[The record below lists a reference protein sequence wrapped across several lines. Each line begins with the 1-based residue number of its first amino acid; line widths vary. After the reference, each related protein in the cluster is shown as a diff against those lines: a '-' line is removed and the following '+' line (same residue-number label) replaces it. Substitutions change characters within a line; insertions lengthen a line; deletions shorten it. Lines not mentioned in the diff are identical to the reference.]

1 MAEKQPIKEQIKK
14 LTDQIEAGIKALF
27 QSGDLEKY
35 QAYLRTMSHFHH
47 YSVNNQMLIFSQCP
61 HATLVA
67 GYQKWQNQFQRH
79 VMRGEKGISILAPTP
94 YKIKVEK
101 EKLDPDTKL
110 PLLDADGNAITE
122 EKEVQIPMFRPV
134 KVFDVSQTDGKPLPE
149 RVQSPIAELTG
160 NVEHYEAFMEALRR
174 VSPVPIEI
182 KPLSNDLDGF
192 FSPSKQS
199 ITLRAGMSEV
209 QTVCA
214 AVHEIA
220 HSKLHDYAKQPDSQ
234 PKDSSTE
241 EIEAES
247 IAYTVCAYF
256 GIETSANSFGY
267 VATWSKDKDL
277 KAFKESLD
285 TIRKT
290 SSDLISGVEQQFKE
304 ICKERGIELPK
315 EPEYELVTIPPSRED
330 AMAFA
335 AEYVVLLGR
344 SEARSEFLST
354 DKIAGRICRNDA
366 RSIRDEL
373 ERLVEAEDESGIYH
387 GAVELLDHF
396 NGLYHKEWQA
406 KEAPDA
412 EKLYMVDNEKYIHVQ
427 RSDNG
432 IDYTIYDA
440 ASAKTLDGG
449 VLDDTG
455 QLLSAAALTVC
466 KLHNIGDAAP
476 IRLAPLELLK
486 DLQEANELPLGA
498 DVQITGAELAKSIQS
513 LYLDKYGLAFLDD
526 FASKDDCL
534 QHLYEDLLTGADE
547 VKYFLSEIVE
557 QKDVY
562 ANRAK
567 ALLLGIES
575 YQKSHVP
582 LKELDSNERWYVVDN
597 ESKHLRITEDGAKY
611 AYELYDKNTLRRLES
626 GTVHDDDVKCLLA
639 AAIRVCETHGYDKT
653 LPFEVLSNE
662 LAGILYSLELSSDDD
677 QIVHTEVNSDK
688 PDALPPLPELEQD
701 YPMPD
706 PTVDFAQM
714 YQFGYTD
721 GNTMLPLS
729 KARAKELFLQDVP
742 IFALNSDNTEYMVL
756 DTDDLDTH
764 SGIFGVERAEW
775 EAARDMLQPT
785 PDIIAPNQ
793 PDALSYLHDDSAKT
807 QPENYL
813 KNAEMALEDD
823 YGMIDGII
831 NNGPKQPTVA
841 DLEAQVKAGM
851 SISLMDLAAATHRER
866 NDGKRRQSVLEQ
878 LKKQPAQERSHK
890 TAPGKSAEKEL

>member
-1 MAEKQPIKEQIKK
+1 MAEKTPIKEQIKK

-67 GYQKWQNQFQRH
+67 GYQKWQNQFSRH
-79 VMRGEKGISILAPTP
+79 VLRGEKGISILAPTP

-110 PLLDADGNAITE
+110 PLLDADGNTITE

-149 RVQSPIAELTG
+149 RVQSPVAELTG

-174 VSPVPIEI
+174 VSPVPIEM

-199 ITLRAGMSEV
+199 ITLRDGMSEV

-220 HSKLHDYAKQPDSQ
+220 HSKLHDYAKQPNSQ

-277 KAFKESLD
+277 KAFKDSLD

-290 SSDLISGVEQQFKE
+290 SSELISGVEQQFKE
-304 ICKERGIELPK
+304 ICKERGISL
-315 EPEYELVTIPPSRED
+315 EPAQPAQKQPEQDI
-330 AMAFA
+330 
-335 AEYVVLLGR
+335 
-344 SEARSEFLST
+344 
-354 DKIAGRICRNDA
+354 
-366 RSIRDEL
+366 
-373 ERLVEAEDESGIYH
+373 
-387 GAVELLDHF
+387 
-396 NGLYHKEWQA
+396 
-406 KEAPDA
+406 

-427 RSDNG
+427 RSDTG

-440 ASAKTLDGG
+440 ASAKALDGG

-476 IRLAPLELLK
+476 IRLAPLELLNG
-486 DLQEANELPLGA
+486 LQEANELLLGA
-498 DVQITGAELAKSIQS
+498 GEQITGVEATSTADS
-513 LYLDKYGLAFLDD
+513 LP
-526 FASKDDCL
+526 
-534 QHLYEDLLTGADE
+534 DLP
-547 VKYFLSEIVE
+547 
-557 QKDVY
+557 Q
-562 ANRAK
+562 
-567 ALLLGIES
+567 
-575 YQKSHVP
+575 
-582 LKELDSNERWYVVDN
+582 
-597 ESKHLRITEDGAKY
+597 
-611 AYELYDKNTLRRLES
+611 
-626 GTVHDDDVKCLLA
+626 
-639 AAIRVCETHGYDKT
+639 
-653 LPFEVLSNE
+653 
-662 LAGILYSLELSSDDD
+662 
-677 QIVHTEVNSDK
+677 
-688 PDALPPLPELEQD
+688 LEQD

-729 KARAKELFLQDVP
+729 KERARELFLQDVP
-742 IFALNSDNTEYMVL
+742 IFVLNSDNTEYMVL
-756 DTDDLDTH
+756 DTEDLGAH
-764 SGIFGVERAEW
+764 SGIFGVERTEW
-775 EAARDMLQPT
+775 ERVRDTLQPRR
-785 PDIIAPNQ
+785 DIVAPKQ
-793 PDALSYLHDDSAKT
+793 PDALSYLHDDTAKT

-813 KNAEMALEDD
+813 KNAEMAMEDD

-831 NNGPKQPTVA
+831 NNGPKQTVA
-841 DLEAQVKAGM
+841 
-851 SISLMDLAAATHRER
+851 
-866 NDGKRRQSVLEQ
+866 EQ
-878 LKKQPAQERSHK
+878 EERSSILAK
-890 TAPGKSAEKEL
+890 LKAPVETTNRTEKHAPKRSAEKEL

>member
-61 HATLVA
+61 RATLVA
-67 GYQKWQNQFQRH
+67 GYQKWQNQFSRH
-79 VMRGEKGISILAPTP
+79 VLRGEKGISILAPTP

-110 PLLDADGNAITE
+110 PLLDADGNTITE

-149 RVQSPIAELTG
+149 RVQSPVAELTG

-174 VSPVPIEI
+174 VSPVPIEM

-220 HSKLHDYAKQPDSQ
+220 HSKLHDYAKQPNSQ

-256 GIETSANSFGY
+256 GIEKSANSFGY

-304 ICKERGIELPK
+304 ICKERGISL
-315 EPEYELVTIPPSRED
+315 EPEKPAQEQDT
-330 AMAFA
+330 
-335 AEYVVLLGR
+335 
-344 SEARSEFLST
+344 
-354 DKIAGRICRNDA
+354 
-366 RSIRDEL
+366 
-373 ERLVEAEDESGIYH
+373 
-387 GAVELLDHF
+387 
-396 NGLYHKEWQA
+396 
-406 KEAPDA
+406 

-427 RSDNG
+427 RSDTG

-440 ASAKTLDGG
+440 ASAKALDGG

-476 IRLAPLELLK
+476 IRLAPLELLNG
-486 DLQEANELPLGA
+486 LQEANELLLGA
-498 DVQITGAELAKSIQS
+498 GEQITGVEATSTADS
-513 LYLDKYGLAFLDD
+513 LP
-526 FASKDDCL
+526 
-534 QHLYEDLLTGADE
+534 DLP
-547 VKYFLSEIVE
+547 
-557 QKDVY
+557 Q
-562 ANRAK
+562 
-567 ALLLGIES
+567 
-575 YQKSHVP
+575 
-582 LKELDSNERWYVVDN
+582 
-597 ESKHLRITEDGAKY
+597 
-611 AYELYDKNTLRRLES
+611 
-626 GTVHDDDVKCLLA
+626 
-639 AAIRVCETHGYDKT
+639 
-653 LPFEVLSNE
+653 
-662 LAGILYSLELSSDDD
+662 
-677 QIVHTEVNSDK
+677 
-688 PDALPPLPELEQD
+688 LEQG

-706 PTVDFAQM
+706 LTVDFAQM

-729 KARAKELFLQDVP
+729 KERARELFLQDVP
-742 IFALNSDNTEYMVL
+742 IFVLNRDNTEYMVL
-756 DTDDLDTH
+756 DTEDLGAH
-764 SGIFGVERAEW
+764 SGIFGVERTEW
-775 EAARDMLQPT
+775 ESVRDTLQPIR
-785 PDIIAPNQ
+785 DIVAPKQ
-793 PDALSYLHDDSAKT
+793 PDAVSYLHDDTAKT

-813 KNAEMALEDD
+813 KNAEMAMEDD

-831 NNGPKQPTVA
+831 NNGPKQAVA
-841 DLEAQVKAGM
+841 
-851 SISLMDLAAATHRER
+851 
-866 NDGKRRQSVLEQ
+866 
-878 LKKQPAQERSHK
+878 KQEERSSILAK
-890 TAPGKSAEKEL
+890 LKAPVETTNRTEKHAPKRSAEKEL

>member
-35 QAYLRTMSHFHH
+35 QAYLHTMSHFHH

-67 GYQKWQNQFQRH
+67 GYQKWQNQFSRH
-79 VMRGEKGISILAPTP
+79 VLRGEKGISILAPTP

-110 PLLDADGNAITE
+110 PLLDADGNTITE

-149 RVQSPIAELTG
+149 RVQSPVAELTG

-174 VSPVPIEI
+174 VSPVPIEM

-220 HSKLHDYAKQPDSQ
+220 HSKLHDYAKQPGSQ

-277 KAFKESLD
+277 KAFKDSLD

-290 SSDLISGVEQQFKE
+290 SSELISGVEQQFKE
-304 ICKERGIELPK
+304 ICKERGILL
-315 EPEYELVTIPPSRED
+315 EPVQPAQEQPEQDT
-330 AMAFA
+330 
-335 AEYVVLLGR
+335 
-344 SEARSEFLST
+344 
-354 DKIAGRICRNDA
+354 
-366 RSIRDEL
+366 
-373 ERLVEAEDESGIYH
+373 
-387 GAVELLDHF
+387 
-396 NGLYHKEWQA
+396 
-406 KEAPDA
+406 

-427 RSDNG
+427 RSDTG

-440 ASAKTLDGG
+440 ASAKALDGG

-466 KLHNIGDAAP
+466 KLYNIGDAAP
-476 IRLAPLELLK
+476 IRLAPLELLNG
-486 DLQEANELPLGA
+486 LQEANELLLGA
-498 DVQITGAELAKSIQS
+498 GEQITGVEATSTADS
-513 LYLDKYGLAFLDD
+513 LP
-526 FASKDDCL
+526 
-534 QHLYEDLLTGADE
+534 DLP
-547 VKYFLSEIVE
+547 
-557 QKDVY
+557 Q
-562 ANRAK
+562 
-567 ALLLGIES
+567 
-575 YQKSHVP
+575 
-582 LKELDSNERWYVVDN
+582 
-597 ESKHLRITEDGAKY
+597 
-611 AYELYDKNTLRRLES
+611 
-626 GTVHDDDVKCLLA
+626 
-639 AAIRVCETHGYDKT
+639 
-653 LPFEVLSNE
+653 
-662 LAGILYSLELSSDDD
+662 
-677 QIVHTEVNSDK
+677 
-688 PDALPPLPELEQD
+688 LEQG

-706 PTVDFAQM
+706 PTVGFAQM

-729 KARAKELFLQDVP
+729 KERARELFLQDVP
-742 IFALNSDNTEYMVL
+742 IFVLNSDNTEYMVL
-756 DTDDLDTH
+756 DTEDLGAH
-764 SGIFGVERAEW
+764 SGIFGVERTEW
-775 EAARDMLQPT
+775 ERVRDTLQPIR
-785 PDIIAPNQ
+785 DIVAPKQ
-793 PDALSYLHDDSAKT
+793 PDALSYLHDDTAKT

-831 NNGPKQPTVA
+831 NNGPKQTVA
-841 DLEAQVKAGM
+841 
-851 SISLMDLAAATHRER
+851 
-866 NDGKRRQSVLEQ
+866 EQ
-878 LKKQPAQERSHK
+878 EERSSILAK
-890 TAPGKSAEKEL
+890 LKAPAETTNRTEKHAPKRSAEKEL

>member
-35 QAYLRTMSHFHH
+35 QAYLHTMSHFHH

-67 GYQKWQNQFQRH
+67 GYQKWQNQFSRH
-79 VMRGEKGISILAPTP
+79 VLRGEKGISILAPTP

-110 PLLDADGNAITE
+110 PLLDADGNTITE

-149 RVQSPIAELTG
+149 RVQSPVAELTG

-174 VSPVPIEI
+174 ISPVPIEM

-199 ITLRAGMSEV
+199 ITLRDGMSEV

-220 HSKLHDYAKQPDSQ
+220 HSKLHDYAKLPNSQ
-234 PKDSSTE
+234 PKDSNTE

-277 KAFKESLD
+277 KAFKDSLD

-290 SSDLISGVEQQFKE
+290 SSELISGVEQQFKE
-304 ICKERGIELPK
+304 ICKERGISL
-315 EPEYELVTIPPSRED
+315 EPAQPAQKQPEQDI
-330 AMAFA
+330 
-335 AEYVVLLGR
+335 
-344 SEARSEFLST
+344 
-354 DKIAGRICRNDA
+354 
-366 RSIRDEL
+366 
-373 ERLVEAEDESGIYH
+373 
-387 GAVELLDHF
+387 
-396 NGLYHKEWQA
+396 
-406 KEAPDA
+406 

-427 RSDNG
+427 RSDTG

-440 ASAKTLDGG
+440 ASAKALNGG

-476 IRLAPLELLK
+476 IRLAPLELLNG
-486 DLQEANELPLGA
+486 LQEANELLLGA
-498 DVQITGAELAKSIQS
+498 GEQITGATVKS
-513 LYLDKYGLAFLDD
+513 G
-526 FASKDDCL
+526 
-534 QHLYEDLLTGADE
+534 
-547 VKYFLSEIVE
+547 
-557 QKDVY
+557 
-562 ANRAK
+562 
-567 ALLLGIES
+567 
-575 YQKSHVP
+575 
-582 LKELDSNERWYVVDN
+582 VD
-597 ESKHLRITEDGAKY
+597 
-611 AYELYDKNTLRRLES
+611 
-626 GTVHDDDVKCLLA
+626 
-639 AAIRVCETHGYDKT
+639 
-653 LPFEVLSNE
+653 
-662 LAGILYSLELSSDDD
+662 
-677 QIVHTEVNSDK
+677 
-688 PDALPPLPELEQD
+688 PLPDLPQLEQD

-706 PTVDFAQM
+706 LTVDFAQM

-729 KARAKELFLQDVP
+729 KERARELFLQDVP
-742 IFALNSDNTEYMVL
+742 IFVLNSDNTEYMVL
-756 DTDDLDTH
+756 DTEDLGAH

-775 EAARDMLQPT
+775 ESVRDTLQPIR
-785 PDIIAPNQ
+785 DIVAPKQ
-793 PDALSYLHDDSAKT
+793 PDAVSYLHDDTAKT

-831 NNGPKQPTVA
+831 NNGPKQTVA
-841 DLEAQVKAGM
+841 
-851 SISLMDLAAATHRER
+851 
-866 NDGKRRQSVLEQ
+866 EQ
-878 LKKQPAQERSHK
+878 EERSSILAK
-890 TAPGKSAEKEL
+890 LKAPVETTNRTEKHAPKRSAEKEL

>member
-67 GYQKWQNQFQRH
+67 GYQKWQNQFSRH
-79 VMRGEKGISILAPTP
+79 VLRGEKGISILAPTP

-110 PLLDADGNAITE
+110 PLLDADGNTITE

-149 RVQSPIAELTG
+149 RVQSPVAELTG

-174 VSPVPIEI
+174 ISPVPIEM

-199 ITLRAGMSEV
+199 ITLRDGMSEV

-220 HSKLHDYAKQPDSQ
+220 HSKLHDYAKLPNSQ

-304 ICKERGIELPK
+304 ICKERGISL
-315 EPEYELVTIPPSRED
+315 EPAQPAQKQPEQDI
-330 AMAFA
+330 
-335 AEYVVLLGR
+335 
-344 SEARSEFLST
+344 
-354 DKIAGRICRNDA
+354 
-366 RSIRDEL
+366 
-373 ERLVEAEDESGIYH
+373 
-387 GAVELLDHF
+387 
-396 NGLYHKEWQA
+396 
-406 KEAPDA
+406 

-427 RSDNG
+427 RSDTG

-440 ASAKTLDGG
+440 ASAKALDGG

-476 IRLAPLELLK
+476 IRLAPLELLNG
-486 DLQEANELPLGA
+486 LQEANELLLGA
-498 DVQITGAELAKSIQS
+498 GEQITGATVKS
-513 LYLDKYGLAFLDD
+513 G
-526 FASKDDCL
+526 
-534 QHLYEDLLTGADE
+534 
-547 VKYFLSEIVE
+547 V
-557 QKDVY
+557 
-562 ANRAK
+562 
-567 ALLLGIES
+567 
-575 YQKSHVP
+575 
-582 LKELDSNERWYVVDN
+582 
-597 ESKHLRITEDGAKY
+597 
-611 AYELYDKNTLRRLES
+611 
-626 GTVHDDDVKCLLA
+626 
-639 AAIRVCETHGYDKT
+639 
-653 LPFEVLSNE
+653 
-662 LAGILYSLELSSDDD
+662 D
-677 QIVHTEVNSDK
+677 QITGVEATSTADSL
-688 PDALPPLPELEQD
+688 PDLPQLEQD

-706 PTVDFAQM
+706 LTVDFAQM

-729 KARAKELFLQDVP
+729 KERARELFLQDVP
-742 IFALNSDNTEYMVL
+742 IFVLNSDNTEYMVL
-756 DTDDLDTH
+756 DTEDLGAH
-764 SGIFGVERAEW
+764 SGIFGVERTEW
-775 EAARDMLQPT
+775 ESVRDTLQPIR
-785 PDIIAPNQ
+785 DIVAPKQ
-793 PDALSYLHDDSAKT
+793 PDAVSYLHDDTAKT

-813 KNAEMALEDD
+813 KNAEMAMEDD

-831 NNGPKQPTVA
+831 NNGPKQTVA
-841 DLEAQVKAGM
+841 
-851 SISLMDLAAATHRER
+851 
-866 NDGKRRQSVLEQ
+866 EQ
-878 LKKQPAQERSHK
+878 EERSSILAK
-890 TAPGKSAEKEL
+890 LKAPVETTNRTEKHAPKRSAEKEL

>member
-1 MAEKQPIKEQIKK
+1 MAEKTPIKEQIKK

-67 GYQKWQNQFQRH
+67 GYQKWQNQFSRH
-79 VMRGEKGISILAPTP
+79 VLRGEKGISILAPTP

-110 PLLDADGNAITE
+110 PLLDADGNTITE

-149 RVQSPIAELTG
+149 RVQSPVAELTG

-174 VSPVPIEI
+174 ISPVPIEI

-199 ITLRAGMSEV
+199 ITLRDGMSEV

-220 HSKLHDYAKQPDSQ
+220 HSKLHDYAKQPNSQ

-277 KAFKESLD
+277 KAFKDSLD

-290 SSDLISGVEQQFKE
+290 SSELISGVVQQFKE
-304 ICKERGIELPK
+304 ICKERGISL
-315 EPEYELVTIPPSRED
+315 EPAQPAQKQPEQDI
-330 AMAFA
+330 
-335 AEYVVLLGR
+335 
-344 SEARSEFLST
+344 
-354 DKIAGRICRNDA
+354 
-366 RSIRDEL
+366 
-373 ERLVEAEDESGIYH
+373 
-387 GAVELLDHF
+387 
-396 NGLYHKEWQA
+396 
-406 KEAPDA
+406 

-427 RSDNG
+427 RSDTG

-440 ASAKTLDGG
+440 ASAKALDGG

-466 KLHNIGDAAP
+466 KLYNIGDAAP
-476 IRLAPLELLK
+476 IRLAPLELLNG
-486 DLQEANELPLGA
+486 LQEANELLLGA
-498 DVQITGAELAKSIQS
+498 GEQITGAEATSTADS
-513 LYLDKYGLAFLDD
+513 LP
-526 FASKDDCL
+526 
-534 QHLYEDLLTGADE
+534 DLP
-547 VKYFLSEIVE
+547 
-557 QKDVY
+557 Q
-562 ANRAK
+562 
-567 ALLLGIES
+567 
-575 YQKSHVP
+575 
-582 LKELDSNERWYVVDN
+582 
-597 ESKHLRITEDGAKY
+597 
-611 AYELYDKNTLRRLES
+611 
-626 GTVHDDDVKCLLA
+626 
-639 AAIRVCETHGYDKT
+639 
-653 LPFEVLSNE
+653 
-662 LAGILYSLELSSDDD
+662 
-677 QIVHTEVNSDK
+677 
-688 PDALPPLPELEQD
+688 LEQD

-729 KARAKELFLQDVP
+729 KERARELFLQDVP
-742 IFALNSDNTEYMVL
+742 IFVLNSDNTEYMVL
-756 DTDDLDTH
+756 DTSDLDAH
-764 SGIFGVERAEW
+764 PGIFGVERTEW
-775 EAARDMLQPT
+775 ESVRDTLQPM
-785 PDIIAPNQ
+785 PDIVAPKQ
-793 PDALSYLHDDSAKT
+793 PDTLSYLHDDTAKT

-831 NNGPKQPTVA
+831 NNGPKQTVA
-841 DLEAQVKAGM
+841 
-851 SISLMDLAAATHRER
+851 
-866 NDGKRRQSVLEQ
+866 EQ
-878 LKKQPAQERSHK
+878 EERSSILAK
-890 TAPGKSAEKEL
+890 LKAPVETTNRTEKHAPKRSAEKEL

>member
-1 MAEKQPIKEQIKK
+1 MAEKTPIKEQIKK

-67 GYQKWQNQFQRH
+67 GYQKWQNQFSRH
-79 VMRGEKGISILAPTP
+79 VLRGEKGISILAPTP

-101 EKLDPDTKL
+101 EKLDPVTKL
-110 PLLDADGNAITE
+110 PLLDADGNTITE

-134 KVFDVSQTDGKPLPE
+134 KVFDVSQTDSKPLPE
-149 RVQSPIAELTG
+149 RVQSPVAELTG

-174 VSPVPIEI
+174 ISPVPIEM

-199 ITLRAGMSEV
+199 ITLRDGMSEV

-220 HSKLHDYAKQPDSQ
+220 HSKLHDYAKQPNSQ

-277 KAFKESLD
+277 KAFKDSLD

-290 SSDLISGVEQQFKE
+290 SSELISGVEQQFKE
-304 ICKERGIELPK
+304 ICKERGISL
-315 EPEYELVTIPPSRED
+315 EPTQPAQKQPEQDI
-330 AMAFA
+330 
-335 AEYVVLLGR
+335 
-344 SEARSEFLST
+344 
-354 DKIAGRICRNDA
+354 
-366 RSIRDEL
+366 
-373 ERLVEAEDESGIYH
+373 
-387 GAVELLDHF
+387 
-396 NGLYHKEWQA
+396 
-406 KEAPDA
+406 

-427 RSDNG
+427 RSDTG

-440 ASAKTLDGG
+440 ASAKALDGG

-476 IRLAPLELLK
+476 IRLAPLELLNG
-486 DLQEANELPLGA
+486 LQEANELLLGA
-498 DVQITGAELAKSIQS
+498 GEQITGVEATSTADS
-513 LYLDKYGLAFLDD
+513 LP
-526 FASKDDCL
+526 
-534 QHLYEDLLTGADE
+534 DLP
-547 VKYFLSEIVE
+547 
-557 QKDVY
+557 Q
-562 ANRAK
+562 
-567 ALLLGIES
+567 
-575 YQKSHVP
+575 
-582 LKELDSNERWYVVDN
+582 
-597 ESKHLRITEDGAKY
+597 
-611 AYELYDKNTLRRLES
+611 
-626 GTVHDDDVKCLLA
+626 
-639 AAIRVCETHGYDKT
+639 
-653 LPFEVLSNE
+653 
-662 LAGILYSLELSSDDD
+662 
-677 QIVHTEVNSDK
+677 
-688 PDALPPLPELEQD
+688 LEQG

-706 PTVDFAQM
+706 LTVDFAQM

-729 KARAKELFLQDVP
+729 KERARELFLQDVP
-742 IFALNSDNTEYMVL
+742 IFVLNSDNTEYMVL
-756 DTDDLDTH
+756 DTEDLGAH
-764 SGIFGVERAEW
+764 SGIFGVERTEW
-775 EAARDMLQPT
+775 ERVRDTLQPRR
-785 PDIIAPNQ
+785 DIVAPKQ
-793 PDALSYLHDDSAKT
+793 PDAVSYLHDDTAKT

-831 NNGPKQPTVA
+831 NNGPKQTVA
-841 DLEAQVKAGM
+841 
-851 SISLMDLAAATHRER
+851 
-866 NDGKRRQSVLEQ
+866 EQ
-878 LKKQPAQERSHK
+878 EERSSILAK
-890 TAPGKSAEKEL
+890 LKAPVETTNRTEKHAPKRSAEKEL

>member
-67 GYQKWQNQFQRH
+67 GYQKWQNQFSRH
-79 VMRGEKGISILAPTP
+79 VLRGEKGISVLAPTP

-110 PLLDADGNAITE
+110 PLLDADGNTITE

-149 RVQSPIAELTG
+149 RVQSPVAELTG

-174 VSPVPIEI
+174 VSPVPIEM

-199 ITLRAGMSEV
+199 ITLRDGMSEV

-220 HSKLHDYAKQPDSQ
+220 HSKLHDYAKQPNSQ

-277 KAFKESLD
+277 KAFKDSLD

-290 SSDLISGVEQQFKE
+290 SSELISGVEQQFKE
-304 ICKERGIELPK
+304 ICKERGISL
-315 EPEYELVTIPPSRED
+315 EPAQPAQKQPEQDT
-330 AMAFA
+330 
-335 AEYVVLLGR
+335 
-344 SEARSEFLST
+344 
-354 DKIAGRICRNDA
+354 
-366 RSIRDEL
+366 
-373 ERLVEAEDESGIYH
+373 
-387 GAVELLDHF
+387 
-396 NGLYHKEWQA
+396 
-406 KEAPDA
+406 

-427 RSDNG
+427 RSDTG

-440 ASAKTLDGG
+440 ASAKALDGG

-476 IRLAPLELLK
+476 IRLAPLELLNG
-486 DLQEANELPLGA
+486 LQEANELLLGA
-498 DVQITGAELAKSIQS
+498 GEQITGVEATSTADS
-513 LYLDKYGLAFLDD
+513 LP
-526 FASKDDCL
+526 
-534 QHLYEDLLTGADE
+534 DLP
-547 VKYFLSEIVE
+547 
-557 QKDVY
+557 Q
-562 ANRAK
+562 
-567 ALLLGIES
+567 
-575 YQKSHVP
+575 
-582 LKELDSNERWYVVDN
+582 
-597 ESKHLRITEDGAKY
+597 
-611 AYELYDKNTLRRLES
+611 
-626 GTVHDDDVKCLLA
+626 
-639 AAIRVCETHGYDKT
+639 
-653 LPFEVLSNE
+653 
-662 LAGILYSLELSSDDD
+662 
-677 QIVHTEVNSDK
+677 
-688 PDALPPLPELEQD
+688 LEQG

-729 KARAKELFLQDVP
+729 KERARELFLQDVP
-742 IFALNSDNTEYMVL
+742 IFVLNSDNTEYMVL
-756 DTDDLDTH
+756 DTEDLGAH
-764 SGIFGVERAEW
+764 SGIFGVERTEW
-775 EAARDMLQPT
+775 ESVRDTLQPRR
-785 PDIIAPNQ
+785 DIVAPKQ
-793 PDALSYLHDDSAKT
+793 PDTLSYLHDDTAKT

-813 KNAEMALEDD
+813 KNAEMALEDN

-831 NNGPKQPTVA
+831 NNAPKQTVA
-841 DLEAQVKAGM
+841 
-851 SISLMDLAAATHRER
+851 
-866 NDGKRRQSVLEQ
+866 EQ
-878 LKKQPAQERSHK
+878 EERSSILAK
-890 TAPGKSAEKEL
+890 LKAPVEATNRTEKHAPKRSAEKEL

>member
-1 MAEKQPIKEQIKK
+1 MAEKTSIKEQIKK

-27 QSGDLEKY
+27 QSGNLEKY

-67 GYQKWQNQFQRH
+67 GYQKWQNQFSRH
-79 VMRGEKGISILAPTP
+79 VLRGEKGISILAPTP

-110 PLLDADGNAITE
+110 PLLDADGNTITE

-149 RVQSPIAELTG
+149 RVQSPVAELTG

-174 VSPVPIEI
+174 ISPVPIEM

-220 HSKLHDYAKQPDSQ
+220 HSKLHDYAKQPNSQ
-234 PKDSSTE
+234 PKDSNTE

-277 KAFKESLD
+277 KAFKDSLD

-290 SSDLISGVEQQFKE
+290 SSELISGVEQQFKE
-304 ICKERGIELPK
+304 ICKERGISL
-315 EPEYELVTIPPSRED
+315 EPTQPAQKQPEQDI
-330 AMAFA
+330 
-335 AEYVVLLGR
+335 
-344 SEARSEFLST
+344 
-354 DKIAGRICRNDA
+354 
-366 RSIRDEL
+366 
-373 ERLVEAEDESGIYH
+373 
-387 GAVELLDHF
+387 
-396 NGLYHKEWQA
+396 
-406 KEAPDA
+406 

-427 RSDNG
+427 RSDTG

-440 ASAKTLDGG
+440 ASAKALDGG

-476 IRLAPLELLK
+476 IRLAPLELLNG
-486 DLQEANELPLGA
+486 LQEANELLLGA
-498 DVQITGAELAKSIQS
+498 GEQITGVEATSTADS
-513 LYLDKYGLAFLDD
+513 LP
-526 FASKDDCL
+526 
-534 QHLYEDLLTGADE
+534 DLP
-547 VKYFLSEIVE
+547 
-557 QKDVY
+557 Q
-562 ANRAK
+562 
-567 ALLLGIES
+567 
-575 YQKSHVP
+575 
-582 LKELDSNERWYVVDN
+582 
-597 ESKHLRITEDGAKY
+597 
-611 AYELYDKNTLRRLES
+611 
-626 GTVHDDDVKCLLA
+626 
-639 AAIRVCETHGYDKT
+639 
-653 LPFEVLSNE
+653 
-662 LAGILYSLELSSDDD
+662 
-677 QIVHTEVNSDK
+677 
-688 PDALPPLPELEQD
+688 LEQG

-729 KARAKELFLQDVP
+729 KERARELFLQDVP
-742 IFALNSDNTEYMVL
+742 IFVLNSDNTEYMVL
-756 DTDDLDTH
+756 DTEDLGAH
-764 SGIFGVERAEW
+764 SGIFGVERTEW
-775 EAARDMLQPT
+775 ERVRDTLQPRR
-785 PDIIAPNQ
+785 DIVAPKQ
-793 PDALSYLHDDSAKT
+793 PDAVSYLHDDTAKT

-831 NNGPKQPTVA
+831 NNGPKQTVA
-841 DLEAQVKAGM
+841 
-851 SISLMDLAAATHRER
+851 
-866 NDGKRRQSVLEQ
+866 EQ
-878 LKKQPAQERSHK
+878 EERSSILAK
-890 TAPGKSAEKEL
+890 LKAPVETTNRTEKHAPKRSAEKEL

>member
-1 MAEKQPIKEQIKK
+1 MAGKTPIKEQIKK

-67 GYQKWQNQFQRH
+67 GYQKWQNQFSRH
-79 VMRGEKGISILAPTP
+79 VLRGEKGISILAPTP

-110 PLLDADGNAITE
+110 PLLDADGNTITE

-149 RVQSPIAELTG
+149 RVQSPVAELTG

-174 VSPVPIEI
+174 VSPVPIEM
-182 KPLSNDLDGF
+182 KPLSDDLDGF

-220 HSKLHDYAKQPDSQ
+220 HSKLHDYAKQPNSQ

-290 SSDLISGVEQQFKE
+290 SSELISGVEQQFKE
-304 ICKERGIELPK
+304 ICKERGISLK
-315 EPEYELVTIPPSRED
+315 PEKPAQEQPEQDT
-330 AMAFA
+330 
-335 AEYVVLLGR
+335 
-344 SEARSEFLST
+344 
-354 DKIAGRICRNDA
+354 
-366 RSIRDEL
+366 
-373 ERLVEAEDESGIYH
+373 
-387 GAVELLDHF
+387 
-396 NGLYHKEWQA
+396 
-406 KEAPDA
+406 

-427 RSDNG
+427 RSDTG

-440 ASAKTLDGG
+440 ASAKALDGG

-476 IRLAPLELLK
+476 IRLAPLELLNG
-486 DLQEANELPLGA
+486 LQEANELLLGA
-498 DVQITGAELAKSIQS
+498 GEQITGVEATSTADS
-513 LYLDKYGLAFLDD
+513 LP
-526 FASKDDCL
+526 
-534 QHLYEDLLTGADE
+534 DLP
-547 VKYFLSEIVE
+547 
-557 QKDVY
+557 Q
-562 ANRAK
+562 
-567 ALLLGIES
+567 
-575 YQKSHVP
+575 
-582 LKELDSNERWYVVDN
+582 
-597 ESKHLRITEDGAKY
+597 
-611 AYELYDKNTLRRLES
+611 
-626 GTVHDDDVKCLLA
+626 
-639 AAIRVCETHGYDKT
+639 
-653 LPFEVLSNE
+653 
-662 LAGILYSLELSSDDD
+662 
-677 QIVHTEVNSDK
+677 
-688 PDALPPLPELEQD
+688 LEQG

-729 KARAKELFLQDVP
+729 KERARELFLQDVP
-742 IFALNSDNTEYMVL
+742 IFVLNSDNTEYMVL
-756 DTDDLDTH
+756 DTSDLDAH

-775 EAARDMLQPT
+775 ESVRDTLRPIR
-785 PDIIAPNQ
+785 DIVAPKQ
-793 PDALSYLHDDSAKT
+793 PDAVSYLHDDTAKT

-813 KNAEMALEDD
+813 KNAEMAMEDD

-831 NNGPKQPTVA
+831 NNGPKQTVA
-841 DLEAQVKAGM
+841 
-851 SISLMDLAAATHRER
+851 
-866 NDGKRRQSVLEQ
+866 EQ
-878 LKKQPAQERSHK
+878 EERSSILAK
-890 TAPGKSAEKEL
+890 LKAPVETTNRTEKHAPKRSAEKEL

>member
-1 MAEKQPIKEQIKK
+1 MAEKTPIKEQIKK

-35 QAYLRTMSHFHH
+35 QAYLHTMSHFHH

-67 GYQKWQNQFQRH
+67 GYQKWQNQFSRH
-79 VMRGEKGISILAPTP
+79 VLRGEKGISILAPTP

-110 PLLDADGNAITE
+110 PLLDADGNTITE

-149 RVQSPIAELTG
+149 QVKSPVAELTG

-174 VSPVPIEI
+174 VSPVPIEV
-182 KPLSNDLDGF
+182 KSLRNDLDGF

-199 ITLRAGMSEV
+199 ITLRDGMSEV

-220 HSKLHDYAKQPDSQ
+220 HSKLHDYAKQPNSQ
-234 PKDSSTE
+234 PKNSNTE

-267 VATWSKDKDL
+267 VATWSKGKDL
-277 KAFKESLD
+277 KAFKDSLD

-290 SSDLISGVEQQFKE
+290 SSELISGVEQQFKE
-304 ICKERGIELPK
+304 ICKERGTSL
-315 EPEYELVTIPPSRED
+315 EPAQPAQKQPEQDI
-330 AMAFA
+330 
-335 AEYVVLLGR
+335 
-344 SEARSEFLST
+344 
-354 DKIAGRICRNDA
+354 
-366 RSIRDEL
+366 
-373 ERLVEAEDESGIYH
+373 
-387 GAVELLDHF
+387 
-396 NGLYHKEWQA
+396 
-406 KEAPDA
+406 

-427 RSDNG
+427 RSDTG

-440 ASAKTLDGG
+440 ASAKALDGG

-476 IRLAPLELLK
+476 IRLAPLELLNG
-486 DLQEANELPLGA
+486 LQEANELPLGA
-498 DVQITGAELAKSIQS
+498 DDQITDATVKS
-513 LYLDKYGLAFLDD
+513 
-526 FASKDDCL
+526 
-534 QHLYEDLLTGADE
+534 
-547 VKYFLSEIVE
+547 
-557 QKDVY
+557 
-562 ANRAK
+562 
-567 ALLLGIES
+567 
-575 YQKSHVP
+575 
-582 LKELDSNERWYVVDN
+582 
-597 ESKHLRITEDGAKY
+597 
-611 AYELYDKNTLRRLES
+611 
-626 GTVHDDDVKCLLA
+626 A
-639 AAIRVCETHGYDKT
+639 AA
-653 LPFEVLSNE
+653 
-662 LAGILYSLELSSDDD
+662 
-677 QIVHTEVNSDK
+677 
-688 PDALPPLPELEQD
+688 PLPDLPQLEQG

-729 KARAKELFLQDVP
+729 KERARELFLQDVP

-756 DTDDLDTH
+756 DTEDLGAH
-764 SGIFGVERAEW
+764 SGIFGVERTEW
-775 EAARDMLQPT
+775 ESVRDTLQPT
-785 PDIIAPNQ
+785 RDIVAPKQ
-793 PDALSYLHDDSAKT
+793 PDALSYLHDDTAKT

-831 NNGPKQPTVA
+831 NNGPKQTVA
-841 DLEAQVKAGM
+841 
-851 SISLMDLAAATHRER
+851 
-866 NDGKRRQSVLEQ
+866 EQ
-878 LKKQPAQERSHK
+878 EERSSILAK
-890 TAPGKSAEKEL
+890 LKAPVETTNRTEKHAPKRSAEKEL

>member
-1 MAEKQPIKEQIKK
+1 MAEKTPIKEQIKK

-27 QSGDLEKY
+27 QSGDLETY

-67 GYQKWQNQFQRH
+67 GYQKWQNQFSRH
-79 VMRGEKGISILAPTP
+79 VLRGEKGISILAPTP

-110 PLLDADGNAITE
+110 PLLDADGNTITE

-149 RVQSPIAELTG
+149 RVQSPVAELTG

-174 VSPVPIEI
+174 ISPVPIEM

-199 ITLRAGMSEV
+199 ITLRDGMSEV

-220 HSKLHDYAKQPDSQ
+220 HSKLHDYAKQPGSQ
-234 PKDSSTE
+234 PKDSNTE

-304 ICKERGIELPK
+304 ICKERGISL
-315 EPEYELVTIPPSRED
+315 EPEKPAQEQDT
-330 AMAFA
+330 
-335 AEYVVLLGR
+335 
-344 SEARSEFLST
+344 
-354 DKIAGRICRNDA
+354 
-366 RSIRDEL
+366 
-373 ERLVEAEDESGIYH
+373 
-387 GAVELLDHF
+387 
-396 NGLYHKEWQA
+396 
-406 KEAPDA
+406 

-427 RSDNG
+427 RSDTG

-440 ASAKTLDGG
+440 ASAKALDGG

-476 IRLAPLELLK
+476 IRLAPLELLNG
-486 DLQEANELPLGA
+486 LQEANELLLGA
-498 DVQITGAELAKSIQS
+498 GEQITGVEATSTADS
-513 LYLDKYGLAFLDD
+513 LP
-526 FASKDDCL
+526 
-534 QHLYEDLLTGADE
+534 DLP
-547 VKYFLSEIVE
+547 
-557 QKDVY
+557 Q
-562 ANRAK
+562 
-567 ALLLGIES
+567 
-575 YQKSHVP
+575 
-582 LKELDSNERWYVVDN
+582 
-597 ESKHLRITEDGAKY
+597 
-611 AYELYDKNTLRRLES
+611 
-626 GTVHDDDVKCLLA
+626 
-639 AAIRVCETHGYDKT
+639 
-653 LPFEVLSNE
+653 
-662 LAGILYSLELSSDDD
+662 
-677 QIVHTEVNSDK
+677 
-688 PDALPPLPELEQD
+688 LEQD

-729 KARAKELFLQDVP
+729 KERARELFLQDVP
-742 IFALNSDNTEYMVL
+742 IFVLNSDNTEYMVL
-756 DTDDLDTH
+756 DTSDLDAH

-775 EAARDMLQPT
+775 ESVRDTLRPIR
-785 PDIIAPNQ
+785 DIVAPKQ
-793 PDALSYLHDDSAKT
+793 PDALSYLHDDTAKT

-831 NNGPKQPTVA
+831 NNGPKQTVA
-841 DLEAQVKAGM
+841 
-851 SISLMDLAAATHRER
+851 
-866 NDGKRRQSVLEQ
+866 EQ
-878 LKKQPAQERSHK
+878 EERSSILAK
-890 TAPGKSAEKEL
+890 LKAPVETTNRTEKHAPKRSAEKEL

>member
-27 QSGDLEKY
+27 QSGDLEEY

-67 GYQKWQNQFQRH
+67 GYQKWQNQFSRH
-79 VMRGEKGISILAPTP
+79 VLRGEKGISILAPTP

-110 PLLDADGNAITE
+110 PLLDADGNTITE
-122 EKEVQIPMFRPV
+122 EKEVQIPIFRPV

-149 RVQSPIAELTG
+149 RVQSPVAELTG

-174 VSPVPIEI
+174 ISPVPIEM

-199 ITLRAGMSEV
+199 ITLRDGMSEV

-220 HSKLHDYAKQPDSQ
+220 HSKLHDYAKQPNSQ
-234 PKDSSTE
+234 PKDSNTE

-277 KAFKESLD
+277 KAFKDSLD

-290 SSDLISGVEQQFKE
+290 SSELISGVEQQFKE
-304 ICKERGIELPK
+304 ICKERGISL
-315 EPEYELVTIPPSRED
+315 EPEKPAQEQDT
-330 AMAFA
+330 
-335 AEYVVLLGR
+335 
-344 SEARSEFLST
+344 
-354 DKIAGRICRNDA
+354 
-366 RSIRDEL
+366 
-373 ERLVEAEDESGIYH
+373 
-387 GAVELLDHF
+387 
-396 NGLYHKEWQA
+396 
-406 KEAPDA
+406 

-427 RSDNG
+427 RSDTG

-440 ASAKTLDGG
+440 ASAKALDGG
-449 VLDDTG
+449 VLDDAG

-476 IRLAPLELLK
+476 IRLAPLELLNG
-486 DLQEANELPLGA
+486 LQEANELLLGA
-498 DVQITGAELAKSIQS
+498 GDQITDATVKS
-513 LYLDKYGLAFLDD
+513 
-526 FASKDDCL
+526 
-534 QHLYEDLLTGADE
+534 
-547 VKYFLSEIVE
+547 
-557 QKDVY
+557 
-562 ANRAK
+562 
-567 ALLLGIES
+567 
-575 YQKSHVP
+575 
-582 LKELDSNERWYVVDN
+582 
-597 ESKHLRITEDGAKY
+597 
-611 AYELYDKNTLRRLES
+611 
-626 GTVHDDDVKCLLA
+626 A
-639 AAIRVCETHGYDKT
+639 AA
-653 LPFEVLSNE
+653 
-662 LAGILYSLELSSDDD
+662 
-677 QIVHTEVNSDK
+677 
-688 PDALPPLPELEQD
+688 PLPDLPQLEQG

-729 KARAKELFLQDVP
+729 KERARELFLQDVP
-742 IFALNSDNTEYMVL
+742 IFVLNSDNTEYMVL
-756 DTDDLDTH
+756 DTSDLDAH

-775 EAARDMLQPT
+775 ESVRDTLRPIR
-785 PDIIAPNQ
+785 DIVAPKQ
-793 PDALSYLHDDSAKT
+793 PDAVSYLHDDTAKT

-831 NNGPKQPTVA
+831 NNGPKQTVA
-841 DLEAQVKAGM
+841 
-851 SISLMDLAAATHRER
+851 
-866 NDGKRRQSVLEQ
+866 EQ
-878 LKKQPAQERSHK
+878 EERSSILAK
-890 TAPGKSAEKEL
+890 LKAPVETTNRTEKHAPKRSAEKEL

>member
-1 MAEKQPIKEQIKK
+1 MSAKGKYMAEKQPIKEQIKK

-67 GYQKWQNQFQRH
+67 GYQKWQNQFSRH
-79 VMRGEKGISILAPTP
+79 VLRGEKGISILAPTP

-110 PLLDADGNAITE
+110 PLLDADGNTITE

-149 RVQSPIAELTG
+149 RVQSPVAELTG

-174 VSPVPIEI
+174 VSPVPIEM
-182 KPLSNDLDGF
+182 KPLSNNLDGF

-199 ITLRAGMSEV
+199 ITLRDGMSEV

-220 HSKLHDYAKQPDSQ
+220 HSKLHDYAKQPNSQ

-277 KAFKESLD
+277 KAFKDSLD
-285 TIRKT
+285 TIRKA
-290 SSDLISGVEQQFKE
+290 SSELISGVEQQFKE
-304 ICKERGIELPK
+304 ICKERGISL
-315 EPEYELVTIPPSRED
+315 EPAQPAQKQPEQDI
-330 AMAFA
+330 
-335 AEYVVLLGR
+335 
-344 SEARSEFLST
+344 
-354 DKIAGRICRNDA
+354 
-366 RSIRDEL
+366 
-373 ERLVEAEDESGIYH
+373 
-387 GAVELLDHF
+387 
-396 NGLYHKEWQA
+396 
-406 KEAPDA
+406 

-427 RSDNG
+427 RSDTG

-440 ASAKTLDGG
+440 ASAKALDGG

-476 IRLAPLELLK
+476 IRLAPLELLNG
-486 DLQEANELPLGA
+486 LQEANELLLGA
-498 DVQITGAELAKSIQS
+498 GEQITGVEATSAAE
-513 LYLDKYGLAFLDD
+513 
-526 FASKDDCL
+526 
-534 QHLYEDLLTGADE
+534 
-547 VKYFLSEIVE
+547 
-557 QKDVY
+557 
-562 ANRAK
+562 
-567 ALLLGIES
+567 
-575 YQKSHVP
+575 
-582 LKELDSNERWYVVDN
+582 
-597 ESKHLRITEDGAKY
+597 
-611 AYELYDKNTLRRLES
+611 
-626 GTVHDDDVKCLLA
+626 
-639 AAIRVCETHGYDKT
+639 
-653 LPFEVLSNE
+653 
-662 LAGILYSLELSSDDD
+662 
-677 QIVHTEVNSDK
+677 
-688 PDALPPLPELEQD
+688 PLPDLPQLEQD

-729 KARAKELFLQDVP
+729 KERARELFLQDVP
-742 IFALNSDNTEYMVL
+742 IFVLNSDNTEYMVL
-756 DTDDLDTH
+756 DTEDLGAH
-764 SGIFGVERAEW
+764 SGIFGVERTEW
-775 EAARDMLQPT
+775 ERVRDTLQPMR
-785 PDIIAPNQ
+785 DIVAPKQ
-793 PDALSYLHDDSAKT
+793 PDALSYLHDDTAKT

-831 NNGPKQPTVA
+831 NNGPKQTVA
-841 DLEAQVKAGM
+841 
-851 SISLMDLAAATHRER
+851 
-866 NDGKRRQSVLEQ
+866 EQ
-878 LKKQPAQERSHK
+878 EERSSILAK
-890 TAPGKSAEKEL
+890 LKAPVEATNRTEKHAPKRSAEKEL

>member
-1 MAEKQPIKEQIKK
+1 MAEKTPIKEQIKK

-35 QAYLRTMSHFHH
+35 QAYLHTMSHFHH

-67 GYQKWQNQFQRH
+67 GYQKWQNQFSRH
-79 VMRGEKGISILAPTP
+79 VLRGEKGISILAPTP

-110 PLLDADGNAITE
+110 PLLDADGNTITE

-149 RVQSPIAELTG
+149 QVKSPVAELTG

-174 VSPVPIEI
+174 VSPVPIEV
-182 KPLSNDLDGF
+182 KSLRNDLDGF

-199 ITLRAGMSEV
+199 ITLRDGMSEV

-220 HSKLHDYAKQPDSQ
+220 HSKLHDYAKQPNSQ
-234 PKDSSTE
+234 PKNSNTE

-267 VATWSKDKDL
+267 VATWSKGKDL
-277 KAFKESLD
+277 KAFKDSLD

-290 SSDLISGVEQQFKE
+290 SSELISGVEQQFKE
-304 ICKERGIELPK
+304 ICKERGTSL
-315 EPEYELVTIPPSRED
+315 EPAQPAQKQPEQDI
-330 AMAFA
+330 
-335 AEYVVLLGR
+335 
-344 SEARSEFLST
+344 
-354 DKIAGRICRNDA
+354 
-366 RSIRDEL
+366 
-373 ERLVEAEDESGIYH
+373 
-387 GAVELLDHF
+387 
-396 NGLYHKEWQA
+396 
-406 KEAPDA
+406 

-427 RSDNG
+427 RSDTG

-440 ASAKTLDGG
+440 ASAKALDGG

-476 IRLAPLELLK
+476 IRLAPLELLNG
-486 DLQEANELPLGA
+486 LQEANELPLGA
-498 DVQITGAELAKSIQS
+498 DDQITDATVKS
-513 LYLDKYGLAFLDD
+513 
-526 FASKDDCL
+526 
-534 QHLYEDLLTGADE
+534 
-547 VKYFLSEIVE
+547 
-557 QKDVY
+557 
-562 ANRAK
+562 
-567 ALLLGIES
+567 
-575 YQKSHVP
+575 
-582 LKELDSNERWYVVDN
+582 
-597 ESKHLRITEDGAKY
+597 
-611 AYELYDKNTLRRLES
+611 
-626 GTVHDDDVKCLLA
+626 A
-639 AAIRVCETHGYDKT
+639 AA
-653 LPFEVLSNE
+653 
-662 LAGILYSLELSSDDD
+662 
-677 QIVHTEVNSDK
+677 
-688 PDALPPLPELEQD
+688 PLPDLPQLEQG

-729 KARAKELFLQDVP
+729 KERARELFLQDVP

-756 DTDDLDTH
+756 DTEDLGAH
-764 SGIFGVERAEW
+764 SGIFGVERTEW
-775 EAARDMLQPT
+775 ESVRDTLQPRR
-785 PDIIAPNQ
+785 DIVAPKQ
-793 PDALSYLHDDSAKT
+793 PDALSYLHDDTAKT

-831 NNGPKQPTVA
+831 NNGPKQTVA
-841 DLEAQVKAGM
+841 
-851 SISLMDLAAATHRER
+851 
-866 NDGKRRQSVLEQ
+866 EQ
-878 LKKQPAQERSHK
+878 EERSSILAK
-890 TAPGKSAEKEL
+890 LKAPVETTNRTEKHAPKRSAEKEL

>member
-1 MAEKQPIKEQIKK
+1 MAEKTSIKEQIKK

-27 QSGDLEKY
+27 QSGNLEKY

-67 GYQKWQNQFQRH
+67 GYQKWQNQFSRH
-79 VMRGEKGISILAPTP
+79 VLRGEKGISILAPTP

-110 PLLDADGNAITE
+110 PLLDADGNTITE
-122 EKEVQIPMFRPV
+122 DKEVQIPMFRPV

-149 RVQSPIAELTG
+149 RVQSPVAELTG

-174 VSPVPIEI
+174 ISPVPIEM

-220 HSKLHDYAKQPDSQ
+220 HSKLHDYAKQPNSQ
-234 PKDSSTE
+234 PKDSNTE

-277 KAFKESLD
+277 KAFKDSLD

-290 SSDLISGVEQQFKE
+290 SSELISGVEQQFKE
-304 ICKERGIELPK
+304 ICKERGISL
-315 EPEYELVTIPPSRED
+315 EPTQPAQKQPEQDI
-330 AMAFA
+330 
-335 AEYVVLLGR
+335 
-344 SEARSEFLST
+344 
-354 DKIAGRICRNDA
+354 
-366 RSIRDEL
+366 
-373 ERLVEAEDESGIYH
+373 
-387 GAVELLDHF
+387 
-396 NGLYHKEWQA
+396 
-406 KEAPDA
+406 

-427 RSDNG
+427 RSDTG

-440 ASAKTLDGG
+440 ASAKALDGG

-476 IRLAPLELLK
+476 IRLAPLELLNG
-486 DLQEANELPLGA
+486 LQEANELLLGA
-498 DVQITGAELAKSIQS
+498 GEQITGVEATSTADS
-513 LYLDKYGLAFLDD
+513 LP
-526 FASKDDCL
+526 
-534 QHLYEDLLTGADE
+534 DLP
-547 VKYFLSEIVE
+547 
-557 QKDVY
+557 Q
-562 ANRAK
+562 
-567 ALLLGIES
+567 
-575 YQKSHVP
+575 
-582 LKELDSNERWYVVDN
+582 
-597 ESKHLRITEDGAKY
+597 
-611 AYELYDKNTLRRLES
+611 
-626 GTVHDDDVKCLLA
+626 
-639 AAIRVCETHGYDKT
+639 
-653 LPFEVLSNE
+653 
-662 LAGILYSLELSSDDD
+662 
-677 QIVHTEVNSDK
+677 
-688 PDALPPLPELEQD
+688 LEQG

-706 PTVDFAQM
+706 LTVDFAQM

-729 KARAKELFLQDVP
+729 KERARELFLQDVP
-742 IFALNSDNTEYMVL
+742 IFVLNSDNTEYMVL
-756 DTDDLDTH
+756 DTEDLGAH
-764 SGIFGVERAEW
+764 SGIFGVERTEW
-775 EAARDMLQPT
+775 ERVRDTLQPRR
-785 PDIIAPNQ
+785 DIVAPKQ
-793 PDALSYLHDDSAKT
+793 PDAVSYLHDDTAKT

-831 NNGPKQPTVA
+831 NNGPKQTVA
-841 DLEAQVKAGM
+841 
-851 SISLMDLAAATHRER
+851 
-866 NDGKRRQSVLEQ
+866 EQ
-878 LKKQPAQERSHK
+878 EERSSILAK
-890 TAPGKSAEKEL
+890 LKAPVETTNRTEKHAPKRSAEKEL

>member
-1 MAEKQPIKEQIKK
+1 MAEKTPIKEQIKK

-67 GYQKWQNQFQRH
+67 GYQKWQNQFSRH
-79 VMRGEKGISILAPTP
+79 VLRGEKGISILAPTP

-101 EKLDPDTKL
+101 EKLDPVTKL
-110 PLLDADGNAITE
+110 PLLDADGNTITE

-149 RVQSPIAELTG
+149 RVQSPVAELTG

-174 VSPVPIEI
+174 ISPVPIEM

-199 ITLRAGMSEV
+199 ITLRDGMSEV

-220 HSKLHDYAKQPDSQ
+220 HSKLHDYAKQPNSQ

-277 KAFKESLD
+277 KAFKDSLG

-290 SSDLISGVEQQFKE
+290 SSELISGVEQQFKE
-304 ICKERGIELPK
+304 ICKERGISL
-315 EPEYELVTIPPSRED
+315 EPAQPAQKQPEQDI
-330 AMAFA
+330 
-335 AEYVVLLGR
+335 
-344 SEARSEFLST
+344 
-354 DKIAGRICRNDA
+354 
-366 RSIRDEL
+366 
-373 ERLVEAEDESGIYH
+373 
-387 GAVELLDHF
+387 
-396 NGLYHKEWQA
+396 
-406 KEAPDA
+406 

-427 RSDNG
+427 HSDTG

-440 ASAKTLDGG
+440 ASAKALDGG

-476 IRLAPLELLK
+476 IRLAPLELLNG
-486 DLQEANELPLGA
+486 LQEANELLLGA
-498 DVQITGAELAKSIQS
+498 GEQITGVEATSTADS
-513 LYLDKYGLAFLDD
+513 LP
-526 FASKDDCL
+526 
-534 QHLYEDLLTGADE
+534 DLP
-547 VKYFLSEIVE
+547 
-557 QKDVY
+557 Q
-562 ANRAK
+562 
-567 ALLLGIES
+567 
-575 YQKSHVP
+575 
-582 LKELDSNERWYVVDN
+582 
-597 ESKHLRITEDGAKY
+597 
-611 AYELYDKNTLRRLES
+611 
-626 GTVHDDDVKCLLA
+626 
-639 AAIRVCETHGYDKT
+639 
-653 LPFEVLSNE
+653 
-662 LAGILYSLELSSDDD
+662 
-677 QIVHTEVNSDK
+677 
-688 PDALPPLPELEQD
+688 LEQG

-729 KARAKELFLQDVP
+729 KERARELFLQDVP
-742 IFALNSDNTEYMVL
+742 IFVLNSDNTEYMVL
-756 DTDDLDTH
+756 DTEDLGAH
-764 SGIFGVERAEW
+764 SGIFGVERTEW
-775 EAARDMLQPT
+775 ESVRDTLQPMR
-785 PDIIAPNQ
+785 DIVAPKQ
-793 PDALSYLHDDSAKT
+793 PDTLSYLHDDTAKT

-813 KNAEMALEDD
+813 KNAEMALEDN

-831 NNGPKQPTVA
+831 NNAPKQTVA
-841 DLEAQVKAGM
+841 
-851 SISLMDLAAATHRER
+851 
-866 NDGKRRQSVLEQ
+866 EQ
-878 LKKQPAQERSHK
+878 EERSSILAK
-890 TAPGKSAEKEL
+890 LKAPVEATNRTEKHAPKRSAEKEL

>member
-67 GYQKWQNQFQRH
+67 GYQKWQNQFSRH
-79 VMRGEKGISILAPTP
+79 VLRGEKGISILAPTP

-110 PLLDADGNAITE
+110 PLLDADGNTITE
-122 EKEVQIPMFRPV
+122 EKEIQIPMFRPV

-149 RVQSPIAELTG
+149 RVQSPVAELTG

-174 VSPVPIEI
+174 VSPVPIEM

-199 ITLRAGMSEV
+199 ITLRDGMSEV

-220 HSKLHDYAKQPDSQ
+220 HSKLHDYAKQPNSQ
-234 PKDSSTE
+234 PKDSNTE

-277 KAFKESLD
+277 KAFKDSLD

-290 SSDLISGVEQQFKE
+290 SSELISGVEQQFKE
-304 ICKERGIELPK
+304 ICKERGISL
-315 EPEYELVTIPPSRED
+315 EPAQPAQKQPEQDI
-330 AMAFA
+330 
-335 AEYVVLLGR
+335 
-344 SEARSEFLST
+344 
-354 DKIAGRICRNDA
+354 
-366 RSIRDEL
+366 
-373 ERLVEAEDESGIYH
+373 
-387 GAVELLDHF
+387 
-396 NGLYHKEWQA
+396 
-406 KEAPDA
+406 

-427 RSDNG
+427 RSDTG

-440 ASAKTLDGG
+440 ASAKALDGG
-449 VLDDTG
+449 VLDDAG

-476 IRLAPLELLK
+476 IRLAPLELLNG
-486 DLQEANELPLGA
+486 LQEANELLLGA
-498 DVQITGAELAKSIQS
+498 GEQITGVEATSTADS
-513 LYLDKYGLAFLDD
+513 LP
-526 FASKDDCL
+526 
-534 QHLYEDLLTGADE
+534 DLP
-547 VKYFLSEIVE
+547 
-557 QKDVY
+557 Q
-562 ANRAK
+562 
-567 ALLLGIES
+567 
-575 YQKSHVP
+575 
-582 LKELDSNERWYVVDN
+582 
-597 ESKHLRITEDGAKY
+597 
-611 AYELYDKNTLRRLES
+611 
-626 GTVHDDDVKCLLA
+626 
-639 AAIRVCETHGYDKT
+639 
-653 LPFEVLSNE
+653 
-662 LAGILYSLELSSDDD
+662 
-677 QIVHTEVNSDK
+677 
-688 PDALPPLPELEQD
+688 LEQG

-729 KARAKELFLQDVP
+729 KERARELFLQDVP
-742 IFALNSDNTEYMVL
+742 IFVLNSDNTEYMVL
-756 DTDDLDTH
+756 DTEDLGAH
-764 SGIFGVERAEW
+764 SGIFGVERTEW
-775 EAARDMLQPT
+775 ERVRDTLQLRR
-785 PDIIAPNQ
+785 DIVAPKQ
-793 PDALSYLHDDSAKT
+793 PDALSYLHDDTAKT

-831 NNGPKQPTVA
+831 NNGPKQTVA
-841 DLEAQVKAGM
+841 
-851 SISLMDLAAATHRER
+851 
-866 NDGKRRQSVLEQ
+866 EQ
-878 LKKQPAQERSHK
+878 EERSSILAK
-890 TAPGKSAEKEL
+890 LKAPVETTNRTEKHAPKRSAEKEL

>member
-1 MAEKQPIKEQIKK
+1 MAEKTPIKEQIKK

-67 GYQKWQNQFQRH
+67 GYQKWQNQFSRH
-79 VMRGEKGISILAPTP
+79 VLRGEKGISILAPTP

-110 PLLDADGNAITE
+110 PLLDADGNTITE

-134 KVFDVSQTDGKPLPE
+134 KVFDVSQTDGEPLPE
-149 RVQSPIAELTG
+149 QVKSPVAELTG
-160 NVEHYEAFMEALRR
+160 NVEHYEAFMDALKL

-182 KPLSNDLDGF
+182 KPLSSNLDGF

-199 ITLRAGMSEV
+199 ITLREGMSEV

-220 HSKLHDYAKQPDSQ
+220 HSKLHNYARQPDSQ

-241 EIEAES
+241 EMEAES

-267 VATWSKDKDL
+267 VATWTKDKDL
-277 KAFKESLD
+277 KAFKDSLD

-290 SSDLISGVEQQFKE
+290 SSELISGVEQQFKE
-304 ICKERGIELPK
+304 ICKERGISL
-315 EPEYELVTIPPSRED
+315 EPAQPAQKQPEQDI
-330 AMAFA
+330 
-335 AEYVVLLGR
+335 
-344 SEARSEFLST
+344 
-354 DKIAGRICRNDA
+354 
-366 RSIRDEL
+366 
-373 ERLVEAEDESGIYH
+373 
-387 GAVELLDHF
+387 
-396 NGLYHKEWQA
+396 
-406 KEAPDA
+406 

-427 RSDNG
+427 RSDTG

-440 ASAKTLDGG
+440 ASAKALDGG

-476 IRLAPLELLK
+476 IRLAPLELLNG
-486 DLQEANELPLGA
+486 LQEANELPLGA
-498 DVQITGAELAKSIQS
+498 GEQITSV
-513 LYLDKYGLAFLDD
+513 
-526 FASKDDCL
+526 
-534 QHLYEDLLTGADE
+534 E
-547 VKYFLSEIVE
+547 VK
-557 QKDVY
+557 
-562 ANRAK
+562 
-567 ALLLGIES
+567 
-575 YQKSHVP
+575 P
-582 LKELDSNERWYVVDN
+582 
-597 ESKHLRITEDGAKY
+597 
-611 AYELYDKNTLRRLES
+611 
-626 GTVHDDDVKCLLA
+626 A
-639 AAIRVCETHGYDKT
+639 AD
-653 LPFEVLSNE
+653 
-662 LAGILYSLELSSDDD
+662 
-677 QIVHTEVNSDK
+677 
-688 PDALPPLPELEQD
+688 PLPDFPQLEQD

-729 KARAKELFLQDVP
+729 KERARELFLQDVP
-742 IFALNSDNTEYMVL
+742 IFVLNSDNTEYMVL
-756 DTDDLDTH
+756 DTNDLDTH
-764 SGIFGVERAEW
+764 SGIFGVERTEW
-775 EAARDMLQPT
+775 ESVRDTLQPRR
-785 PDIIAPNQ
+785 DIVAPKQ
-793 PDALSYLHDDSAKT
+793 PDALSYLHDDTAKT

-831 NNGPKQPTVA
+831 NNGPKQTVA
-841 DLEAQVKAGM
+841 
-851 SISLMDLAAATHRER
+851 
-866 NDGKRRQSVLEQ
+866 EQ
-878 LKKQPAQERSHK
+878 EERSSILAK
-890 TAPGKSAEKEL
+890 LKAPVETTNRTEKHAPKRSAEKEL

>member
-67 GYQKWQNQFQRH
+67 GYQKWQNQFSRH
-79 VMRGEKGISILAPTP
+79 VLRGEKGISILAPTP

-110 PLLDADGNAITE
+110 PLLDADGNTITE

-149 RVQSPIAELTG
+149 RVQSPVAELTG

-174 VSPVPIEI
+174 ISPVPIEM

-199 ITLRAGMSEV
+199 ITLRDGMSEV

-220 HSKLHDYAKQPDSQ
+220 HSKLHDYTKQPDSQ
-234 PKDSSTE
+234 PKDSNTE

-277 KAFKESLD
+277 KAFKDSLD

-290 SSDLISGVEQQFKE
+290 SSELISGVEQQFKE
-304 ICKERGIELPK
+304 ICKERGISL
-315 EPEYELVTIPPSRED
+315 EPAQPAQKQPEQDI
-330 AMAFA
+330 
-335 AEYVVLLGR
+335 
-344 SEARSEFLST
+344 
-354 DKIAGRICRNDA
+354 
-366 RSIRDEL
+366 
-373 ERLVEAEDESGIYH
+373 
-387 GAVELLDHF
+387 
-396 NGLYHKEWQA
+396 
-406 KEAPDA
+406 

-427 RSDNG
+427 RSDTG

-440 ASAKTLDGG
+440 ASAKALDGG

-455 QLLSAAALTVC
+455 QLLSAAVLTVC

-476 IRLAPLELLK
+476 IRLAPLELLNG
-486 DLQEANELPLGA
+486 LQEANELLLGA
-498 DVQITGAELAKSIQS
+498 GEQITGVEATSAADS
-513 LYLDKYGLAFLDD
+513 LP
-526 FASKDDCL
+526 
-534 QHLYEDLLTGADE
+534 DLP
-547 VKYFLSEIVE
+547 
-557 QKDVY
+557 Q
-562 ANRAK
+562 
-567 ALLLGIES
+567 
-575 YQKSHVP
+575 
-582 LKELDSNERWYVVDN
+582 
-597 ESKHLRITEDGAKY
+597 
-611 AYELYDKNTLRRLES
+611 
-626 GTVHDDDVKCLLA
+626 
-639 AAIRVCETHGYDKT
+639 
-653 LPFEVLSNE
+653 
-662 LAGILYSLELSSDDD
+662 
-677 QIVHTEVNSDK
+677 
-688 PDALPPLPELEQD
+688 LEQG

-729 KARAKELFLQDVP
+729 KERARELFLQDVP
-742 IFALNSDNTEYMVL
+742 IFVLNSDNTEYMVL
-756 DTDDLDTH
+756 DTEDLGAH
-764 SGIFGVERAEW
+764 SGIFGVERTEW
-775 EAARDMLQPT
+775 ESVRDTLQPRR
-785 PDIIAPNQ
+785 DIVAPKQ
-793 PDALSYLHDDSAKT
+793 PDALSYLHDDTAKT
-807 QPENYL
+807 QSENYL

-831 NNGPKQPTVA
+831 NNGPKQTVA
-841 DLEAQVKAGM
+841 
-851 SISLMDLAAATHRER
+851 
-866 NDGKRRQSVLEQ
+866 EQ
-878 LKKQPAQERSHK
+878 EERSSILAK
-890 TAPGKSAEKEL
+890 LKAPVETTNRTEKRAPKRSAEKEL

>member
-67 GYQKWQNQFQRH
+67 GYQKWQNQFSRH
-79 VMRGEKGISILAPTP
+79 VLRGEKGISILAPTP

-110 PLLDADGNAITE
+110 PLLDADGNTITE
-122 EKEVQIPMFRPV
+122 EKEIQIPMFRPV

-149 RVQSPIAELTG
+149 RVQSPVAELTG

-174 VSPVPIEI
+174 VSPVPIEM

-199 ITLRAGMSEV
+199 ITLRDGMSEV

-220 HSKLHDYAKQPDSQ
+220 HSKLHDYAKQPNSQ
-234 PKDSSTE
+234 PKDSNTE

-277 KAFKESLD
+277 KAFKDSLD

-290 SSDLISGVEQQFKE
+290 SSELISGVEQQFKE
-304 ICKERGIELPK
+304 ICKERGISL
-315 EPEYELVTIPPSRED
+315 EPAQPAQKQPEQDI
-330 AMAFA
+330 
-335 AEYVVLLGR
+335 
-344 SEARSEFLST
+344 
-354 DKIAGRICRNDA
+354 
-366 RSIRDEL
+366 
-373 ERLVEAEDESGIYH
+373 
-387 GAVELLDHF
+387 
-396 NGLYHKEWQA
+396 
-406 KEAPDA
+406 
-412 EKLYMVDNEKYIHVQ
+412 EKLYMVDNEKYVHVQ
-427 RSDNG
+427 RSDTG

-440 ASAKTLDGG
+440 ASAKALDGG
-449 VLDDTG
+449 VLDDAG

-476 IRLAPLELLK
+476 IRLAPLELLNG
-486 DLQEANELPLGA
+486 LQEANELLLGA
-498 DVQITGAELAKSIQS
+498 GEQITGVEATSTADS
-513 LYLDKYGLAFLDD
+513 LP
-526 FASKDDCL
+526 
-534 QHLYEDLLTGADE
+534 DLP
-547 VKYFLSEIVE
+547 
-557 QKDVY
+557 Q
-562 ANRAK
+562 
-567 ALLLGIES
+567 
-575 YQKSHVP
+575 
-582 LKELDSNERWYVVDN
+582 
-597 ESKHLRITEDGAKY
+597 
-611 AYELYDKNTLRRLES
+611 
-626 GTVHDDDVKCLLA
+626 
-639 AAIRVCETHGYDKT
+639 
-653 LPFEVLSNE
+653 
-662 LAGILYSLELSSDDD
+662 
-677 QIVHTEVNSDK
+677 
-688 PDALPPLPELEQD
+688 LEQG

-729 KARAKELFLQDVP
+729 KERARELFLQDVP
-742 IFALNSDNTEYMVL
+742 IFVLNSDNTEYMVL
-756 DTDDLDTH
+756 DTEDLGAH
-764 SGIFGVERAEW
+764 SGIFGVERTEW
-775 EAARDMLQPT
+775 ERVRDTLQLRR
-785 PDIIAPNQ
+785 DIVAPKQ
-793 PDALSYLHDDSAKT
+793 PDALSYLHDDTAKT

-831 NNGPKQPTVA
+831 NNGPKQTVA
-841 DLEAQVKAGM
+841 
-851 SISLMDLAAATHRER
+851 
-866 NDGKRRQSVLEQ
+866 EQ
-878 LKKQPAQERSHK
+878 EERSSILAK
-890 TAPGKSAEKEL
+890 LKAPVETTNRTEKHAPKRSAEKEL

>member
-67 GYQKWQNQFQRH
+67 GYQKWQNQFSRH
-79 VMRGEKGISILAPTP
+79 VLRGEKGISILAPTP
-94 YKIKVEK
+94 YKIKVET

-110 PLLDADGNAITE
+110 PLLDADGNTITE

-149 RVQSPIAELTG
+149 RVQSPVAELTG

-174 VSPVPIEI
+174 ISPVPIEI

-199 ITLRAGMSEV
+199 ITLRDGMSEV

-220 HSKLHDYAKQPDSQ
+220 HSKLHDYAKQPNSQ

-277 KAFKESLD
+277 KAFKDSLD

-290 SSDLISGVEQQFKE
+290 SSELISGVEQQFKE
-304 ICKERGIELPK
+304 ICKERGISL
-315 EPEYELVTIPPSRED
+315 EPAQPAQKQPEQNI
-330 AMAFA
+330 
-335 AEYVVLLGR
+335 
-344 SEARSEFLST
+344 
-354 DKIAGRICRNDA
+354 
-366 RSIRDEL
+366 
-373 ERLVEAEDESGIYH
+373 
-387 GAVELLDHF
+387 
-396 NGLYHKEWQA
+396 
-406 KEAPDA
+406 

-427 RSDNG
+427 RSDTG

-440 ASAKTLDGG
+440 ASAKALDGG

-466 KLHNIGDAAP
+466 KLHNIGYAAP
-476 IRLAPLELLK
+476 IRLAPLELLNG
-486 DLQEANELPLGA
+486 LQEANELLLGA
-498 DVQITGAELAKSIQS
+498 GEQITGVEATSTADS
-513 LYLDKYGLAFLDD
+513 LP
-526 FASKDDCL
+526 
-534 QHLYEDLLTGADE
+534 DLP
-547 VKYFLSEIVE
+547 
-557 QKDVY
+557 Q
-562 ANRAK
+562 
-567 ALLLGIES
+567 
-575 YQKSHVP
+575 
-582 LKELDSNERWYVVDN
+582 
-597 ESKHLRITEDGAKY
+597 
-611 AYELYDKNTLRRLES
+611 
-626 GTVHDDDVKCLLA
+626 
-639 AAIRVCETHGYDKT
+639 
-653 LPFEVLSNE
+653 
-662 LAGILYSLELSSDDD
+662 
-677 QIVHTEVNSDK
+677 
-688 PDALPPLPELEQD
+688 LEQD

-729 KARAKELFLQDVP
+729 KERARELFLQDVP
-742 IFALNSDNTEYMVL
+742 IFVLNSDNTEYMVL
-756 DTDDLDTH
+756 DTEDLGAH

-775 EAARDMLQPT
+775 ESVRDTLQPIR
-785 PDIIAPNQ
+785 DIVAPKQ
-793 PDALSYLHDDSAKT
+793 PDAVSYLHDDTAKT

-813 KNAEMALEDD
+813 KNAEMAMEDD

-831 NNGPKQPTVA
+831 NNGPKQTVA
-841 DLEAQVKAGM
+841 
-851 SISLMDLAAATHRER
+851 
-866 NDGKRRQSVLEQ
+866 EQ
-878 LKKQPAQERSHK
+878 EERSSILAK
-890 TAPGKSAEKEL
+890 LKAPVETTNRTEKHAPKRSAEKEL

>member
-67 GYQKWQNQFQRH
+67 GYQKWQNQFSRH
-79 VMRGEKGISILAPTP
+79 VLRGEKGISILAPTP

-110 PLLDADGNAITE
+110 PLLDADGNTITE

-149 RVQSPIAELTG
+149 RVQSPVAELTG
-160 NVEHYEAFMEALRR
+160 NIEHYEAFMEALRR
-174 VSPVPIEI
+174 VSPVPIEM

-199 ITLRAGMSEV
+199 ITLRDGMSEV

-220 HSKLHDYAKQPDSQ
+220 HSKLHDYAKQPNSQ
-234 PKDSSTE
+234 PKDSNTE

-304 ICKERGIELPK
+304 ICKERGISL
-315 EPEYELVTIPPSRED
+315 EPAQPAQKQPEQDI
-330 AMAFA
+330 
-335 AEYVVLLGR
+335 
-344 SEARSEFLST
+344 
-354 DKIAGRICRNDA
+354 
-366 RSIRDEL
+366 
-373 ERLVEAEDESGIYH
+373 
-387 GAVELLDHF
+387 
-396 NGLYHKEWQA
+396 
-406 KEAPDA
+406 

-427 RSDNG
+427 RSDTG

-440 ASAKTLDGG
+440 ASAKALDGG

-476 IRLAPLELLK
+476 IRLAPLELLNG
-486 DLQEANELPLGA
+486 LQEANELPLGA
-498 DVQITGAELAKSIQS
+498 GEQITGVEATSTADS
-513 LYLDKYGLAFLDD
+513 LP
-526 FASKDDCL
+526 
-534 QHLYEDLLTGADE
+534 DLP
-547 VKYFLSEIVE
+547 
-557 QKDVY
+557 Q
-562 ANRAK
+562 
-567 ALLLGIES
+567 
-575 YQKSHVP
+575 
-582 LKELDSNERWYVVDN
+582 
-597 ESKHLRITEDGAKY
+597 
-611 AYELYDKNTLRRLES
+611 
-626 GTVHDDDVKCLLA
+626 
-639 AAIRVCETHGYDKT
+639 
-653 LPFEVLSNE
+653 
-662 LAGILYSLELSSDDD
+662 
-677 QIVHTEVNSDK
+677 
-688 PDALPPLPELEQD
+688 LEQG

-706 PTVDFAQM
+706 LTVDFAQM

-729 KARAKELFLQDVP
+729 KERARELFLQDVP
-742 IFALNSDNTEYMVL
+742 IFVLNSDNTEYMVL
-756 DTDDLDTH
+756 DTEDLGAH
-764 SGIFGVERAEW
+764 SGIFGVERTEW
-775 EAARDMLQPT
+775 ERVRDTLQPMR
-785 PDIIAPNQ
+785 DIVAPKQ
-793 PDALSYLHDDSAKT
+793 PDAVSYLHDDTAKT

-831 NNGPKQPTVA
+831 NNGPKQTVA
-841 DLEAQVKAGM
+841 
-851 SISLMDLAAATHRER
+851 
-866 NDGKRRQSVLEQ
+866 EQ
-878 LKKQPAQERSHK
+878 EERSSILAK
-890 TAPGKSAEKEL
+890 LKAPVETTNRTEKHAPKRSAEKEL

>member
-35 QAYLRTMSHFHH
+35 QAYLNTMSHFHH

-67 GYQKWQNQFQRH
+67 GYQKWQNQFSRH
-79 VMRGEKGISILAPTP
+79 VLRGEKGISILAPTP

-110 PLLDADGNAITE
+110 PLLDADGNTITE

-149 RVQSPIAELTG
+149 RVQSPVAELTG

-174 VSPVPIEI
+174 VSPVPIEM

-192 FSPSKQS
+192 FSPPKQS
-199 ITLRAGMSEV
+199 ITLRDGMSEV

-277 KAFKESLD
+277 KAFKDSLD

-290 SSDLISGVEQQFKE
+290 SSELIFDVEQQFKE
-304 ICKERGIELPK
+304 ICKERGISL
-315 EPEYELVTIPPSRED
+315 EPAQPAQKQPEQDI
-330 AMAFA
+330 
-335 AEYVVLLGR
+335 
-344 SEARSEFLST
+344 
-354 DKIAGRICRNDA
+354 
-366 RSIRDEL
+366 
-373 ERLVEAEDESGIYH
+373 
-387 GAVELLDHF
+387 
-396 NGLYHKEWQA
+396 
-406 KEAPDA
+406 

-427 RSDNG
+427 RSDTG

-440 ASAKTLDGG
+440 ASAKALDGG

-476 IRLAPLELLK
+476 IRLAPLELLNG
-486 DLQEANELPLGA
+486 LQEANELLLGA
-498 DVQITGAELAKSIQS
+498 GEQITGVEATSTADS
-513 LYLDKYGLAFLDD
+513 LP
-526 FASKDDCL
+526 
-534 QHLYEDLLTGADE
+534 DLP
-547 VKYFLSEIVE
+547 
-557 QKDVY
+557 Q
-562 ANRAK
+562 
-567 ALLLGIES
+567 
-575 YQKSHVP
+575 
-582 LKELDSNERWYVVDN
+582 
-597 ESKHLRITEDGAKY
+597 
-611 AYELYDKNTLRRLES
+611 
-626 GTVHDDDVKCLLA
+626 
-639 AAIRVCETHGYDKT
+639 
-653 LPFEVLSNE
+653 
-662 LAGILYSLELSSDDD
+662 
-677 QIVHTEVNSDK
+677 
-688 PDALPPLPELEQD
+688 LEQD

-729 KARAKELFLQDVP
+729 KERARELFLQDVP
-742 IFALNSDNTEYMVL
+742 IFVLNSDNTEYMVL
-756 DTDDLDTH
+756 DTSDLDAH
-764 SGIFGVERAEW
+764 SGIFGVECTEW
-775 EAARDMLQPT
+775 ERVRDTLQPRC
-785 PDIIAPNQ
+785 DIVAPKQ
-793 PDALSYLHDDSAKT
+793 PDAVSYLHDDTAKA

-831 NNGPKQPTVA
+831 NNGPKQTVA
-841 DLEAQVKAGM
+841 
-851 SISLMDLAAATHRER
+851 
-866 NDGKRRQSVLEQ
+866 EQ
-878 LKKQPAQERSHK
+878 EERSSILAK
-890 TAPGKSAEKEL
+890 LKAPVETTNRTEKHAPKRSAEKEL

>member
-67 GYQKWQNQFQRH
+67 GYQKWQNQFSRH
-79 VMRGEKGISILAPTP
+79 VLRGEKGISILAPTP

-110 PLLDADGNAITE
+110 PLLDADGNTITE

-149 RVQSPIAELTG
+149 RVQSPVAELTG

-174 VSPVPIEI
+174 VSPVPIEM

-199 ITLRAGMSEV
+199 ITLRDGMSEV

-220 HSKLHDYAKQPDSQ
+220 HSKLHDYAKQPNSQ
-234 PKDSSTE
+234 PKDSNTE

-277 KAFKESLD
+277 KAFKDSLD

-290 SSDLISGVEQQFKE
+290 SSELIFDVEQQFKE
-304 ICKERGIELPK
+304 ICKERGISL
-315 EPEYELVTIPPSRED
+315 EPAQPAQKQPEQDI
-330 AMAFA
+330 
-335 AEYVVLLGR
+335 
-344 SEARSEFLST
+344 
-354 DKIAGRICRNDA
+354 
-366 RSIRDEL
+366 
-373 ERLVEAEDESGIYH
+373 
-387 GAVELLDHF
+387 
-396 NGLYHKEWQA
+396 
-406 KEAPDA
+406 

-427 RSDNG
+427 RSDTG

-440 ASAKTLDGG
+440 ASAKALDGG

-476 IRLAPLELLK
+476 IRLAPLELLNG
-486 DLQEANELPLGA
+486 LQEANELLLGA
-498 DVQITGAELAKSIQS
+498 GEQITGAEATSTADS
-513 LYLDKYGLAFLDD
+513 LP
-526 FASKDDCL
+526 
-534 QHLYEDLLTGADE
+534 DLP
-547 VKYFLSEIVE
+547 
-557 QKDVY
+557 Q
-562 ANRAK
+562 
-567 ALLLGIES
+567 
-575 YQKSHVP
+575 
-582 LKELDSNERWYVVDN
+582 
-597 ESKHLRITEDGAKY
+597 
-611 AYELYDKNTLRRLES
+611 
-626 GTVHDDDVKCLLA
+626 
-639 AAIRVCETHGYDKT
+639 
-653 LPFEVLSNE
+653 
-662 LAGILYSLELSSDDD
+662 
-677 QIVHTEVNSDK
+677 
-688 PDALPPLPELEQD
+688 LEQD

-729 KARAKELFLQDVP
+729 KERARELFLQDVP
-742 IFALNSDNTEYMVL
+742 IFVLNSDNTEYMVL
-756 DTDDLDTH
+756 DTGDLDAH
-764 SGIFGVERAEW
+764 PGIFGVERTEW
-775 EAARDMLQPT
+775 ESVRDTLQPIR
-785 PDIIAPNQ
+785 DIVAPKQ
-793 PDALSYLHDDSAKT
+793 LDAVSYLHDDTAKT

-813 KNAEMALEDD
+813 KNAEMAMEDD

-831 NNGPKQPTVA
+831 NNGPKQTVA
-841 DLEAQVKAGM
+841 
-851 SISLMDLAAATHRER
+851 
-866 NDGKRRQSVLEQ
+866 EQ
-878 LKKQPAQERSHK
+878 EERSSILAK
-890 TAPGKSAEKEL
+890 LKAPVETTNRTEKHAPKRSAEKEL

>member
-67 GYQKWQNQFQRH
+67 GYQKWQNQFSRH
-79 VMRGEKGISILAPTP
+79 VLRGEKGISILAPTP

-110 PLLDADGNAITE
+110 PLLDADGNTITE

-149 RVQSPIAELTG
+149 QVKSPIAELTG

-174 VSPVPIEI
+174 VSPVPIEV
-182 KPLSNDLDGF
+182 KPLRSDLDGF

-220 HSKLHDYAKQPDSQ
+220 HSKLHDYAKQPGSQ

-277 KAFKESLD
+277 KAFKDSLD

-290 SSDLISGVEQQFKE
+290 SSELISGVEQQFKE
-304 ICKERGIELPK
+304 ICKERGISL
-315 EPEYELVTIPPSRED
+315 EPAQPAQDQPEQD
-330 AMAFA
+330 
-335 AEYVVLLGR
+335 
-344 SEARSEFLST
+344 T
-354 DKIAGRICRNDA
+354 DK
-366 RSIRDEL
+366 
-373 ERLVEAEDESGIYH
+373 
-387 GAVELLDHF
+387 
-396 NGLYHKEWQA
+396 LY
-406 KEAPDA
+406 
-412 EKLYMVDNEKYIHVQ
+412 LVDNEKYIHVQ

-440 ASAKTLDGG
+440 ASAKALDGG

-466 KLHNIGDAAP
+466 KLHNIGDTAP
-476 IRLAPLELLK
+476 IRLSPLELLK
-486 DLQEANELPLGA
+486 DLQAANELPFGA
-498 DVQITGAELAKSIQS
+498 GEQITGAEVTSAAES
-513 LYLDKYGLAFLDD
+513 LP
-526 FASKDDCL
+526 
-534 QHLYEDLLTGADE
+534 DLP
-547 VKYFLSEIVE
+547 
-557 QKDVY
+557 Q
-562 ANRAK
+562 
-567 ALLLGIES
+567 
-575 YQKSHVP
+575 
-582 LKELDSNERWYVVDN
+582 
-597 ESKHLRITEDGAKY
+597 
-611 AYELYDKNTLRRLES
+611 
-626 GTVHDDDVKCLLA
+626 
-639 AAIRVCETHGYDKT
+639 
-653 LPFEVLSNE
+653 
-662 LAGILYSLELSSDDD
+662 
-677 QIVHTEVNSDK
+677 
-688 PDALPPLPELEQD
+688 LEQE

-706 PTVDFAQM
+706 PTVDFARM

-729 KARAKELFLQDVP
+729 KERARELFLQEVP
-742 IFALNSDNTEYMVL
+742 IFALNSDNTEFMVL
-756 DTDDLDTH
+756 DTDDLNTH
-764 SGIFGVERAEW
+764 PGIFGVERTEW
-775 EAARDMLQPT
+775 EAARDTLQPM
-785 PDIIAPNQ
+785 PDIIATKQ
-793 PDALSYLHDDSAKT
+793 PDAVSYLHDDTAKT

-813 KNAEMALEDD
+813 KNAEMAMEDD

-831 NNGPKQPTVA
+831 NNGPKQT
-841 DLEAQVKAGM
+841 
-851 SISLMDLAAATHRER
+851 AA
-866 NDGKRRQSVLEQ
+866 EQ
-878 LKKQPAQERSHK
+878 EERSSILAK
-890 TAPGKSAEKEL
+890 LKAPPVETTNRTEKHAPKRSAEKEL

>member
-47 YSVNNQMLIFSQCP
+47 YSINNQMLIFSQCP

-67 GYQKWQNQFQRH
+67 GYQKWQNQFSRH
-79 VMRGEKGISILAPTP
+79 VLRGEKGISILAPTP

-110 PLLDADGNAITE
+110 PLLDADGNTITE

-149 RVQSPIAELTG
+149 RVKPPIAELTG
-160 NVEHYEAFMEALRR
+160 NVEHYEAFMEALHR

-182 KPLSNDLDGF
+182 KPLSSDLDGF
-192 FSPSKQS
+192 FSTAKQS
-199 ITLRAGMSEV
+199 IALRAGMSEV

-220 HSKLHDYAKQPDSQ
+220 HSKLHDYAKQPGSQ

-277 KAFKESLD
+277 KAFKDSLD

-304 ICKERGIELPK
+304 ICKERGISL
-315 EPEYELVTIPPSRED
+315 EPEKPAQEQDT
-330 AMAFA
+330 
-335 AEYVVLLGR
+335 
-344 SEARSEFLST
+344 
-354 DKIAGRICRNDA
+354 
-366 RSIRDEL
+366 
-373 ERLVEAEDESGIYH
+373 
-387 GAVELLDHF
+387 
-396 NGLYHKEWQA
+396 
-406 KEAPDA
+406 

-427 RSDNG
+427 RSDSG

-440 ASAKTLDGG
+440 ASAKALDGG

-466 KLHNIGDAAP
+466 KLHNIGDTAP
-476 IRLAPLELLK
+476 IRLSPLELLNG
-486 DLQEANELPLGA
+486 LQEANELPLGA
-498 DVQITGAELAKSIQS
+498 GEQITS
-513 LYLDKYGLAFLDD
+513 
-526 FASKDDCL
+526 
-534 QHLYEDLLTGADE
+534 TE
-547 VKYFLSEIVE
+547 VK
-557 QKDVY
+557 
-562 ANRAK
+562 
-567 ALLLGIES
+567 
-575 YQKSHVP
+575 P
-582 LKELDSNERWYVVDN
+582 
-597 ESKHLRITEDGAKY
+597 
-611 AYELYDKNTLRRLES
+611 
-626 GTVHDDDVKCLLA
+626 A
-639 AAIRVCETHGYDKT
+639 AD
-653 LPFEVLSNE
+653 
-662 LAGILYSLELSSDDD
+662 
-677 QIVHTEVNSDK
+677 
-688 PDALPPLPELEQD
+688 PLPDLPQLEQD

-729 KARAKELFLQDVP
+729 KERARELFLQDVP

-756 DTDDLDTH
+756 DTEDLGAH
-764 SGIFGVERAEW
+764 SGIFGVERTEW
-775 EAARDMLQPT
+775 ERVRDTLQPMR
-785 PDIIAPNQ
+785 DIVAPKQ
-793 PDALSYLHDDSAKT
+793 PDAVSYLHDDTAKT

-813 KNAEMALEDD
+813 KNAEMAMEDD

-831 NNGPKQPTVA
+831 NNGPKQTVA
-841 DLEAQVKAGM
+841 
-851 SISLMDLAAATHRER
+851 
-866 NDGKRRQSVLEQ
+866 EQ
-878 LKKQPAQERSHK
+878 EERSSILAK
-890 TAPGKSAEKEL
+890 LKAPPVETTNRTEKHAPKRSAEKEL

>member
-27 QSGDLEKY
+27 QSGNLEKY

-67 GYQKWQNQFQRH
+67 GYQKWQNQFSRH
-79 VMRGEKGISILAPTP
+79 VLRGEKGISILAPTP

-110 PLLDADGNAITE
+110 PLLDADGNTITE

-149 RVQSPIAELTG
+149 RVQSPVAELTG

-174 VSPVPIEI
+174 VSPVPIEM

-220 HSKLHDYAKQPDSQ
+220 HSELHDYAKQQDSH

-277 KAFKESLD
+277 KAFKDSLD

-290 SSDLISGVEQQFKE
+290 SSELISGVEQQFKE
-304 ICKERGIELPK
+304 ICKERGISL
-315 EPEYELVTIPPSRED
+315 EPAQPAQKQPEQDT
-330 AMAFA
+330 
-335 AEYVVLLGR
+335 
-344 SEARSEFLST
+344 
-354 DKIAGRICRNDA
+354 
-366 RSIRDEL
+366 
-373 ERLVEAEDESGIYH
+373 
-387 GAVELLDHF
+387 
-396 NGLYHKEWQA
+396 
-406 KEAPDA
+406 

-427 RSDNG
+427 RSDTG

-440 ASAKTLDGG
+440 ASAKALDGG

-476 IRLAPLELLK
+476 IRLAPLELLNG
-486 DLQEANELPLGA
+486 LQEANELLLGA
-498 DVQITGAELAKSIQS
+498 GEQITGVEATSTADS
-513 LYLDKYGLAFLDD
+513 LP
-526 FASKDDCL
+526 
-534 QHLYEDLLTGADE
+534 DLP
-547 VKYFLSEIVE
+547 
-557 QKDVY
+557 Q
-562 ANRAK
+562 
-567 ALLLGIES
+567 
-575 YQKSHVP
+575 
-582 LKELDSNERWYVVDN
+582 
-597 ESKHLRITEDGAKY
+597 
-611 AYELYDKNTLRRLES
+611 
-626 GTVHDDDVKCLLA
+626 
-639 AAIRVCETHGYDKT
+639 
-653 LPFEVLSNE
+653 
-662 LAGILYSLELSSDDD
+662 
-677 QIVHTEVNSDK
+677 
-688 PDALPPLPELEQD
+688 LEQG

-706 PTVDFAQM
+706 LTVDFAQM

-729 KARAKELFLQDVP
+729 KERARELFLQDVP
-742 IFALNSDNTEYMVL
+742 IFVLNSDNTEYMVL
-756 DTDDLDTH
+756 DTEDLGAH
-764 SGIFGVERAEW
+764 SGIFGVERTEW
-775 EAARDMLQPT
+775 ERVRDTLQPRR
-785 PDIIAPNQ
+785 DIVAPKQ
-793 PDALSYLHDDSAKT
+793 PDAVSYLHDDTAKA

-831 NNGPKQPTVA
+831 NNGPKQTVA
-841 DLEAQVKAGM
+841 
-851 SISLMDLAAATHRER
+851 
-866 NDGKRRQSVLEQ
+866 EQ
-878 LKKQPAQERSHK
+878 EERSSILAK
-890 TAPGKSAEKEL
+890 LKAPVETTNRTEKHAPKRSAEKEL

>member
-1 MAEKQPIKEQIKK
+1 MAGKTPIKEQIKK

-67 GYQKWQNQFQRH
+67 GYQKWQNQFSRH
-79 VMRGEKGISILAPTP
+79 VLRGEKGISILAPTP

-110 PLLDADGNAITE
+110 PLLDADGNTITE

-149 RVQSPIAELTG
+149 RVQSPVAELTG

-174 VSPVPIEI
+174 VSPVPIEM

-220 HSKLHDYAKQPDSQ
+220 HSKLHDYAKQPNSQ
-234 PKDSSTE
+234 PKDSNTE

-277 KAFKESLD
+277 KAFKDSLD

-304 ICKERGIELPK
+304 ICKECGISL
-315 EPEYELVTIPPSRED
+315 EPAQPAQNQPEQDI
-330 AMAFA
+330 
-335 AEYVVLLGR
+335 
-344 SEARSEFLST
+344 
-354 DKIAGRICRNDA
+354 
-366 RSIRDEL
+366 
-373 ERLVEAEDESGIYH
+373 
-387 GAVELLDHF
+387 
-396 NGLYHKEWQA
+396 
-406 KEAPDA
+406 

-427 RSDNG
+427 RSDTG

-440 ASAKTLDGG
+440 ASAKALDGG

-476 IRLAPLELLK
+476 IRLAPLELLNG
-486 DLQEANELPLGA
+486 LQEANELLLGA
-498 DVQITGAELAKSIQS
+498 GEQITGVEATSTADS
-513 LYLDKYGLAFLDD
+513 LP
-526 FASKDDCL
+526 
-534 QHLYEDLLTGADE
+534 DLP
-547 VKYFLSEIVE
+547 
-557 QKDVY
+557 Q
-562 ANRAK
+562 
-567 ALLLGIES
+567 
-575 YQKSHVP
+575 
-582 LKELDSNERWYVVDN
+582 
-597 ESKHLRITEDGAKY
+597 
-611 AYELYDKNTLRRLES
+611 
-626 GTVHDDDVKCLLA
+626 
-639 AAIRVCETHGYDKT
+639 
-653 LPFEVLSNE
+653 
-662 LAGILYSLELSSDDD
+662 
-677 QIVHTEVNSDK
+677 
-688 PDALPPLPELEQD
+688 LEQD

-729 KARAKELFLQDVP
+729 KERARELFLQDVP
-742 IFALNSDNTEYMVL
+742 IFVLNSDNTEYMVL
-756 DTDDLDTH
+756 DTSDLDAH

-775 EAARDMLQPT
+775 ERVRDTLQPRR
-785 PDIIAPNQ
+785 DIVAPKQ
-793 PDALSYLHDDSAKT
+793 LDALSYLHDDTAKT
-807 QPENYL
+807 QPENHL

-831 NNGPKQPTVA
+831 NNGPKQTVA
-841 DLEAQVKAGM
+841 
-851 SISLMDLAAATHRER
+851 
-866 NDGKRRQSVLEQ
+866 EQ
-878 LKKQPAQERSHK
+878 EERSSILAK
-890 TAPGKSAEKEL
+890 LKAPVETTNRTEKHAPKRSAEKEL